1 MPFLPLSSWI
11 LVVAALL
18 MLACAQSEPVSRMP
32 TRESTIANQT
42 AASLVSPVGEV
53 WKPVLSTSWQWQ
65 LTDPPI
71 GHSID
76 AEMFDIDL
84 FETNAATVAALHA
97 DGRKV
102 ICDINAGGW
111 ENWRPDA
118 AQFPDGVIGANLD
131 DWEGEKWLDIRRIDL
146 LGQIMEA
153 RMDLCKLYGFD
164 GIEPDNADGFLN
176 NTGFPLTYNDQLS
189 YNIWLAEAAHE
200 RGLSIGLK
208 NDMDQI
214 PDLLP
219 YFDWALN
226 EECFEYEECETLL
239 PFIEVGKAVFNVEY
253 SLDTSQFCD
262 KATALGFS
270 SMRKNLDLDAWRE
283 PCELPDRS
291 R

>member
-1 MPFLPLSSWI
+1 MQILPLSSWI

-102 ICDINAGGW
+102 ISAPGRGTSSFK
-111 ENWRPDA
+111 A
-118 AQFPDGVIGANLD
+118 KAVGFT
-131 DWEGEKWLDIRRIDL
+131 IRRLKILFDETTVGRATKAALESAVKRL
-146 LGQIMEA
+146 LA
-153 RMDLCKLYGFD
+153 DYGR
-164 GIEPDNADGFLN
+164 E
-176 NTGFPLTYNDQLS
+176 T
-189 YNIWLAEAAHE
+189 
-200 RGLSIGLK
+200 RG
-208 NDMDQI
+208 
-214 PDLLP
+214 
-219 YFDWALN
+219 
-226 EECFEYEECETLL
+226 C
-239 PFIEVGKAVFNVEY
+239 
-253 SLDTSQFCD
+253 
-262 KATALGFS
+262 
-270 SMRKNLDLDAWRE
+270 
-283 PCELPDRS
+283 
-291 R
+291 

>member
-1 MPFLPLSSWI
+1 MQILPLSSWI

-102 ICDINAGGW
+102 ICYVNLGGW
-111 ENWRPDA
+111 
-118 AQFPDGVIGANLD
+118 
-131 DWEGEKWLDIRRIDL
+131 K
-146 LGQIMEA
+146 
-153 RMDLCKLYGFD
+153 
-164 GIEPDNADGFLN
+164 
-176 NTGFPLTYNDQLS
+176 TGGPMPPSSLT
-189 YNIWLAEAAHE
+189 
-200 RGLSIGLK
+200 GLS
-208 NDMDQI
+208 
-214 PDLLP
+214 
-219 YFDWALN
+219 ALISM
-226 EECFEYEECETLL
+226 T
-239 PFIEVGKAVFNVEY
+239 GKVK
-253 SLDTSQFCD
+253 SGWTS
-262 KATALGFS
+262 G
-270 SMRKNLDLDAWRE
+270 
-283 PCELPDRS
+283 ELTCWGQ
-291 R
+291 

>member
-1 MPFLPLSSWI
+1 MQILPLSSWI

-102 ICDINAGGW
+102 ICYVNLGGW
-111 ENWRPDA
+111 KTGGPMPPSSLTELSALISMTGNVKSGWTS
-118 AQFPDGVIGANLD
+118 
-131 DWEGEKWLDIRRIDL
+131 GELTCW
-146 LGQIMEA
+146 GQ
-153 RMDLCKLYGFD
+153 
-164 GIEPDNADGFLN
+164 
-176 NTGFPLTYNDQLS
+176 
-189 YNIWLAEAAHE
+189 
-200 RGLSIGLK
+200 
-208 NDMDQI
+208 
-214 PDLLP
+214 
-219 YFDWALN
+219 
-226 EECFEYEECETLL
+226 
-239 PFIEVGKAVFNVEY
+239 
-253 SLDTSQFCD
+253 
-262 KATALGFS
+262 
-270 SMRKNLDLDAWRE
+270 
-283 PCELPDRS
+283 
-291 R
+291 